1 MTCFEILDDA
11 IEIDNSLP
19 FAFQAGVFSSDIG
32 PSLRAAQQLDPSAV
46 MIDDHSASTGRLS
59 PGAACRV
66 FICGASIA
74 REKGWNG
81 CQGGRQDTV
90 QHQDE
95 TVIPRALAADELDSQ
110 LLDY

>member
-1 MTCFEILDDA
+1 MSRQGSSQCEIFGLVTCFEILDDA

-81 CQGGRQDTV
+81 CQGGARTQSSIKT
-90 QHQDE
+90 
-95 TVIPRALAADELDSQ
+95 RL
-110 LLDY
+110 